1 VTGLSAS
8 KLNAD
13 RDWLVNQL
21 ARALAS
27 PQWQGGPE
35 QSLVEPGKVIQAAV
49 LVPLIKRDSEV
60 TVLFTQ
66 RTTHLADHAGQ
77 ISFPGGRVD
86 AGDASTKDTAL
97 REAEEEI
104 GLPRSQVDVLGML
117 PDYYIATGFRVTP
130 VVGLIE
136 APFPVTLDNF
146 EVAEIFEV
154 PLQFFLNPGNHE
166 QHSTNS
172 HGRLRRFYAMPYQ
185 GRFIWGA
192 TAGILYNLY
201 QALRGENGKAS

>member
-1 VTGLSAS
+1 VTALSAS
-8 KLNAD
+8 KPNAD

-27 PQWQGGPE
+27 PQWQGRSE
-35 QSLVEPGKVIQAAV
+35 QALVEPDNAIQAAV
-49 LVPLIKRDSEV
+49 LVPLINRNSGI

-66 RTTHLADHAGQ
+66 RTTHLAEHAGQ
-77 ISFPGGRVD
+77 ISFPGGRVEE
-86 AGDASTKDTAL
+86 GDASMQDTAL

-104 GLPRSQVDVLGML
+104 GLPRSQVDILGML

-154 PLQFFLNPGNHE
+154 PLQFFLNPANHE
-166 QHSTNS
+166 QHNTNS
-172 HGRLRRFYAMPYQ
+172 HGRLRRYYAMPYQ

-201 QALRGENGKAS
+201 QALRGQSE

>member
-1 VTGLSAS
+1 MAS
-8 KLNAD
+8 KPNSD
-13 RDWLVNQL
+13 RDWLVKQL
-21 ARALAS
+21 ARALIS
-27 PQWQGGPE
+27 PQWQGRPE
-35 QSLVEPGKVIQAAV
+35 QALVEPDNAIQAAV
-49 LVPLIKRDSEV
+49 LVPLINRDSEI

-77 ISFPGGRVD
+77 ISFPGGRVE
-86 AGDASTKDTAL
+86 AGDASTQDTAL

-104 GLPRSQVDVLGML
+104 GLPRSQVDILGML

-154 PLQFFLNPGNHE
+154 PLQFFLNPANHE
-166 QHSTNS
+166 QHNTNS
-172 HGRLRRFYAMPYQ
+172 HGRLRRYYAMPYQ

-201 QALRGENGKAS
+201 QALRDENGQAS

>member
-1 VTGLSAS
+1 VAS
-8 KLNAD
+8 KPNAD
-13 RDWLVNQL
+13 REWLVNQL

-27 PQWQGGPE
+27 PQWQGRSE
-35 QSLVEPGKVIQAAV
+35 QALVEPDNAIQAAV
-49 LVPLIKRDSEV
+49 LVPLINRNSGI

-66 RTTHLADHAGQ
+66 RTTHLAEHAGQ
-77 ISFPGGRVD
+77 ISFPGGRVEE
-86 AGDASTKDTAL
+86 GDASMQDTAL

-104 GLPRSQVDVLGML
+104 GLPRSQVDILGML

-154 PLQFFLNPGNHE
+154 PLQFFLNPANHE

-172 HGRLRRFYAMPYQ
+172 HGRSRQYYAMPYQ

-201 QALRGENGKAS
+201 QALRDENGQAS

>member
-1 VTGLSAS
+1 MTALSAS
-8 KLNAD
+8 KPNAD

-27 PQWQGGPE
+27 PQWQGRFE
-35 QSLVEPGKVIQAAV
+35 QALVEPDNAIQAAV
-49 LVPLIKRDSEV
+49 LVPLINRNSGI

-66 RTTHLADHAGQ
+66 RTTHLAEHAGQ
-77 ISFPGGRVD
+77 ISFPGGRVEE
-86 AGDASTKDTAL
+86 GDASMQDTAL

-104 GLPRSQVDVLGML
+104 GLPRSQVDILGML

-154 PLQFFLNPGNHE
+154 PLQFFLNPANHE
-166 QHSTNS
+166 QHNTNS
-172 HGRLRRFYAMPYQ
+172 HGRLRRYYAMPYQ

-201 QALRGENGKAS
+201 QALRD

>member
-1 VTGLSAS
+1 VKDLSAS

-27 PQWQGGPE
+27 PQWHGRPE
-35 QSLVEPGKVIQAAV
+35 QSLVEPGKAIQAAV

-60 TVLFTQ
+60 TVLFTR

-77 ISFPGGRVD
+77 ISFPGGRVE
-86 AGDASTKDTAL
+86 AGDASTQDTAL

-136 APFPVTLDNF
+136 APFLVTLDNF

-166 QHSTNS
+166 QHSIYS
-172 HGRLRRFYAMPYQ
+172 HAGRGDITPCHTRGVLSGAQRRESCTTCTKRYAM
-185 GRFIWGA
+185 RA
-192 TAGILYNLY
+192 
-201 QALRGENGKAS
+201 AS

>member
-1 VTGLSAS
+1 MKNLPAN
-8 KLNAD
+8 KLNSD
-13 RDWLVNQL
+13 RDWLAKQL
-21 ARALAS
+21 ARALVS
-27 PQWQGGPE
+27 TQWHDGPG
-35 QSLVEPGKVIQAAV
+35 QVMAEPDHAIQAAV
-49 LVPLIKRDSEV
+49 LVPLIKRDSGL

-66 RTTHLADHAGQ
+66 RTAHLADHAGQ
-77 ISFPGGRVD
+77 ISFPGGRTE
-86 AGDASTKDTAL
+86 AGDSSTSDTAL

-117 PDYYIATGFRVTP
+117 SDYYVATGFRVTP

-136 APFPVTLDNF
+136 APFPVKLDSF

-154 PLQFFLNPGNHE
+154 PLDFFLDPANHE
-166 QHSTNS
+166 QHSMS
-172 HGRLRRFYAMPYQ
+172 YQGKQRHYYAMPYQ

-201 QALRGENGKAS
+201 QALRGQIE

>member
-1 VTGLSAS
+1 MVS
-8 KLNAD
+8 KPNAD

-27 PQWQGGPE
+27 PQWQGGSE
-35 QSLVEPGKVIQAAV
+35 QALVEPDNAIQAAV
-49 LVPLIKRDSEV
+49 LVPLISRNSGI

-66 RTTHLADHAGQ
+66 RTTHLAEHAGQ
-77 ISFPGGRVD
+77 ISFPGGRVEE
-86 AGDASTKDTAL
+86 GDASMQDTAL

-104 GLPRSQVDVLGML
+104 GLPRSQVDILGML

-154 PLQFFLNPGNHE
+154 PLQFFLNPANHE

-172 HGRLRRFYAMPYQ
+172 HGRSRRYYAMPYQ

-201 QALRGENGKAS
+201 QALRDETE

>member
-1 VTGLSAS
+1 MTDLSAS
-8 KLNAD
+8 KPNSD

-21 ARALAS
+21 ARALVS
-27 PQWQGGPE
+27 PQWQGRPE
-35 QSLVEPGKVIQAAV
+35 QALVETDDAIQAAV
-49 LVPLIKRDSEV
+49 LVPLINRDSGI

-77 ISFPGGRVD
+77 ISFPGGRVE
-86 AGDASTKDTAL
+86 AGDASMHDTAL

-117 PDYYIATGFRVTP
+117 PDYYVPTGFRVTP

-136 APFPVTLDNF
+136 APFPVKIDSF

-154 PLQFFLNPGNHE
+154 PLQFFLNPANHK
-166 QHSTNS
+166 QHSMS
-172 HGRLRRFYAMPYQ
+172 YQGKPRQYYAMPYQ

-201 QALRGENGKAS
+201 QALRGQME

>member
-1 VTGLSAS
+1 VTALSAS
-8 KLNAD
+8 KPNAD

-27 PQWQGGPE
+27 PQWQGRFE
-35 QSLVEPGKVIQAAV
+35 QALVEPDNAIQAAV
-49 LVPLIKRDSEV
+49 LVPLINRNSGI

-66 RTTHLADHAGQ
+66 RTTHLAEHAGQ
-77 ISFPGGRVD
+77 ISFPGGRVEE
-86 AGDASTKDTAL
+86 GDASMQDTAL

-104 GLPRSQVDVLGML
+104 GLPRSQVDILGML

-154 PLQFFLNPGNHE
+154 PLQFFLNPANHE
-166 QHSTNS
+166 QHNTNS
-172 HGRLRRFYAMPYQ
+172 HGRLRRYYAMPYQ

-201 QALRGENGKAS
+201 QALRD

>member
-1 VTGLSAS
+1 MTALSAS
-8 KLNAD
+8 KPNAD

-27 PQWQGGPE
+27 PQWQGRSE
-35 QSLVEPGKVIQAAV
+35 QALVEPDNAIQAAV
-49 LVPLIKRDSEV
+49 LVPLINRNSGI

-66 RTTHLADHAGQ
+66 RTTHLAEHAGQ
-77 ISFPGGRVD
+77 ISFPGGRVEE
-86 AGDASTKDTAL
+86 GDASMQDTAL

-104 GLPRSQVDVLGML
+104 GLPRSQVDILGML

-154 PLQFFLNPGNHE
+154 PLQFFLNPANHE
-166 QHSTNS
+166 QHNTNS
-172 HGRLRRFYAMPYQ
+172 HGRLRRYYAMPYQ

-201 QALRGENGKAS
+201 QALRD

>member
-1 VTGLSAS
+1 MTALSAS
-8 KLNAD
+8 KPNAD
-13 RDWLVNQL
+13 REWLVNQL

-27 PQWQGGPE
+27 PQWQGRSE
-35 QSLVEPGKVIQAAV
+35 QALVEPDNAIQAAV
-49 LVPLIKRDSEV
+49 LMPLINRNSGI

-66 RTTHLADHAGQ
+66 RTTHLAEHAGQ
-77 ISFPGGRVD
+77 ISFPGGRVEE
-86 AGDASTKDTAL
+86 GDASMQDTAL

-104 GLPRSQVDVLGML
+104 GLPRSQVDILGML

-154 PLQFFLNPGNHE
+154 PLQFFLNPANHE

-172 HGRLRRFYAMPYQ
+172 HGRSRQYYAMPYQ

-201 QALRGENGKAS
+201 QALRDENGQAS

>member
-1 VTGLSAS
+1 MTNLSAS

-21 ARALAS
+21 AHALAS
-27 PQWQGGPE
+27 PQWQGRPE
-35 QSLVEPGKVIQAAV
+35 QSLVEPGKAIQAAV

-60 TVLFTQ
+60 TVLFTR

-77 ISFPGGRVD
+77 ISFPGGRVET
-86 AGDASTKDTAL
+86 GDASTKDTAL

-104 GLPRSQVDVLGML
+104 GLPRSQVDILGML

-166 QHSTNS
+166 QHSTNF
-172 HGRLRRFYAMPYQ
+172 HGRLRRYYAMPYQ

-201 QALRGENGKAS
+201 QALRDENG

>member
-1 VTGLSAS
+1 VTALSAS
-8 KLNAD
+8 KPNAD

-27 PQWQGGPE
+27 PQWQGRSE
-35 QSLVEPGKVIQAAV
+35 QALVEPDNAIQAAV
-49 LVPLIKRDSEV
+49 LVPLINRNSGI

-66 RTTHLADHAGQ
+66 RTTHLAEHAGQ
-77 ISFPGGRVD
+77 ISFPGGRVEE
-86 AGDASTKDTAL
+86 GDASMQDTAL

-104 GLPRSQVDVLGML
+104 GLPRSQVDILGML

-154 PLQFFLNPGNHE
+154 PLQFFLNPANHE
-166 QHSTNS
+166 QHNTNS
-172 HGRLRRFYAMPYQ
+172 HGRLRRYYAMPYQ

-201 QALRGENGKAS
+201 QALRD

>member
-1 VTGLSAS
+1 MAS
-8 KLNAD
+8 KPNAD
-13 RDWLVNQL
+13 REWLVNQL

-27 PQWQGGPE
+27 PQWQGRSE
-35 QSLVEPGKVIQAAV
+35 QALVEPDNAIQAAV
-49 LVPLIKRDSEV
+49 LVPLINRNSGI

-66 RTTHLADHAGQ
+66 RTTHLAEHAGQ
-77 ISFPGGRVD
+77 ISFPGGRVEE
-86 AGDASTKDTAL
+86 GDASMQDTAL

-104 GLPRSQVDVLGML
+104 GLPRSQVDILGML

-154 PLQFFLNPGNHE
+154 PLQFFLNPANHE

-172 HGRLRRFYAMPYQ
+172 HGRSRQYYAMPYQ

-201 QALRGENGKAS
+201 QALRDENGQAS